1 MKSTIYPKIGE
12 FLNTL
17 DTNQV
22 SLGRAEVLK
31 ELAHQ
36 VKARLQQ
43 GLPVELRFICTHNS
57 RRSHFAQIW
66 AQVIAEHNK
75 VHGITFSS
83 AGTEITALNQQVV
96 QTLIRQ
102 GFEITIPEQ
111 KSNPHYEIQ
120 YADSAASILAF
131 SKNLQDESLLK
142 SDFIAIMTCSEADQ
156 GCPFVPGALSRV
168 ALPFEDPKI
177 ADGTAGEEKVYLER
191 SIQIA
196 REMKFLFQ
204 FIV

>member
-1 MKSTIYPKIGE
+1 METAIYPKIVE
-12 FLNTL
+12 FLNSL
-17 DTNQV
+17 DANQV
-22 SLGRAEVLK
+22 PTERAAVLK

-36 VKARLQQ
+36 VKARLEQ
-43 GLPVELRFICTHNS
+43 GLPIELRFICTHNS

-66 AQVIAEHNK
+66 AQVIAEHNQ

-96 QTLIRQ
+96 HTLIRQ
-102 GFEITIPEQ
+102 GFEIPIPEQ
-111 KSNPHYEIQ
+111 KPNPHYEIQ
-120 YADSAASILAF
+120 YSDNRASILAF

-177 ADGTAGEEKVYLER
+177 ADGTAEEEKVYLER
-191 SIQIA
+191 SVQIA
-196 REMKFLFQ
+196 REMKLLFQ
-204 FIV
+204 YIV

>member
-1 MKSTIYPKIGE
+1 METAIYPKIGD
-12 FLNTL
+12 FLNSL
-17 DTNQV
+17 DANQV
-22 SLGRAEVLK
+22 SSERAAVLK

-36 VKARLQQ
+36 VKERLEQ

-57 RRSHFAQIW
+57 RRSHFGQIW
-66 AQVIAEHNK
+66 AQVIAEHN
-75 VHGITFSS
+75 GMYEITFSS

-96 QTLIRQ
+96 HTLIRQ
-102 GFEITIPEQ
+102 GFEIPIPEQ

-120 YADSAASILAF
+120 YADNRASILAF
-131 SKNLQDESLLK
+131 SKNLQEESLLK
-142 SDFIAIMTCSEADQ
+142 SNFIAIMTCSEADQ

-177 ADGTAGEEKVYLER
+177 ADGTAEEEKVYLER

-196 REMKFLFQ
+196 REMKLLFQ
-204 FIV
+204 YIV

>member
-1 MKSTIYPKIGE
+1 METRIYPKIGE
-12 FLNTL
+12 FLDTL
-17 DTNQV
+17 DTSQV
-22 SLGRAEVLK
+22 PSERAAVLQG
-31 ELAHQ
+31 LAHQ
-36 VKARLQQ
+36 VKARLDQ
-43 GLPVELRFICTHNS
+43 GHPVELRFICTHNS

-75 VHGITFSS
+75 MHGITFSS
-83 AGTEITALNQQVV
+83 AGAEITALNQQVV

-102 GFEITIPEQ
+102 GFEIPIPEQ
-111 KSNPHYEIQ
+111 KPNPHYEIQ
-120 YADSAASILAF
+120 YADNRASILAF

-142 SDFIAIMTCSEADQ
+142 SNFIAIMTCSEADQ

-177 ADGTAGEEKVYLER
+177 ADGTAEEEKVYLER

-196 REMKFLFQ
+196 REMKLLFQ
-204 FIV
+204 YIV